1 MLAKHPQPSAFL
13 EMKNKCEIV
22 FRISFLLLC
31 VWVRLYMCT
40 ELMGKSEDS
49 SQDFTV
55 GIEFLQPT
63 FNKGSTLL
71 QLTTQQRQ

>member
-1 MLAKHPQPSAFL
+1 
-13 EMKNKCEIV
+13 
-22 FRISFLLLC
+22 
-31 VWVRLYMCT
+31 MCT